1 MVAGTGIDLIWVM
14 KDSKS
19 RGKSQRKPL
28 KPGRGL
34 SRDRRVSEAWSLGV
48 VRERPLL
55 WAGSSVLA
63 SGPKAL
69 NLENTS
75 LCPS

>member
-1 MVAGTGIDLIWVM
+1 MVAGTGIDLVWVM

-19 RGKSQRKPL
+19 LGKSQRKPL

-48 VRERPLL
+48 VRERPCF
-55 WAGSSVLA
+55 G
-63 SGPKAL
+63 
-69 NLENTS
+69 LEAQS
-75 LCPS
+75 WQVAPRL